1 MAEYESREVW
11 AKRVERWGDSGLT
24 AGEFAGEIGV
34 NPRTLTYWKWRLGA
48 EQRKAR
54 RPKPLVEPA
63 AVATPALDFVEVKP
77 ELPQPVCSEPFE
89 LVVGAVTVR
98 VPIAF
103 DPHGLRRLLEVV
115 RA

>member
-1 MAEYESREVW
+1 MAEHESREVW
-11 AKRVERWGDSGLT
+11 VKRVERWGDSGLT
-24 AGEFAGEIGV
+24 AGEFASEIGV

-54 RPKPLVEPA
+54 RPKALVEPA
-63 AVATPALDFVEVKP
+63 AVAAPALDFVEVKP
-77 ELPQPVCSEPFE
+77 EPQPMANEPFE

-98 VPIAF
+98 VPNAF